1 MKKVTLIPGDGIGFE
16 ISQSLE
22 KVFKAA
28 KVPIEFENQSD
39 YDGIDEY
46 DELQLTDVEN
56 SLAKGEFTV
65 KNLTKNNE
73 FKAKFNGSAR
83 ELKILKY
90 GGYLKFAVSD
100 EFLN

>member
-1 MKKVTLIPGDGIGFE
+1 M
-16 ISQSLE
+16 
-22 KVFKAA
+22 
-28 KVPIEFENQSD
+28 
-39 YDGIDEY
+39 
-46 DELQLTDVEN
+46 TDIEN